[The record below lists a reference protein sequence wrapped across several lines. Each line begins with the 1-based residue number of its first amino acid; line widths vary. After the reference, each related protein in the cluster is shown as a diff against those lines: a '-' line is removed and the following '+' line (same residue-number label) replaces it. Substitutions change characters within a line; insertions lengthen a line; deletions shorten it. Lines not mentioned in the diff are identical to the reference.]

1 MKGTVVA
8 TWMRTNRKLFGDS
21 RVDEAMNYVG
31 WGSGKIFS
39 PIENVDDQE
48 IKK

>member
-21 RVDEAMNYVG
+21 AEDDAMEYVDVKAATF
-31 WGSGKIFS
+31 FS
-39 PIENVDDQE
+39 N
-48 IKK
+48 